1 MGMKIFLLVVLYSLM
16 VNGDLD
22 PVVMKL
28 KEDFEELKATMVAL
42 KAENDEL
49 KDTVDELKSE
59 NAEQAEDISF
69 LRNPPF
75 YHLSVY
81 QDLTTVIS
89 SVITF
94 DKELYMESNFCVD
107 ADFNLNTGVYTNGWP
122 GTYTVSWNSWVHADL
137 YNPTIIY
144 LRKNGQIINE
154 AIQVSYFFNDN
165 GYMYEQGGRTML
177 IRMLAGDTL
186 SLYCDNCFNGVH
198 DITFTISLSTFDV
211 L

>member
-1 MGMKIFLLVVLYSLM
+1 MGVHGNM
-16 VNGDLD
+16 D
-22 PVVMKL
+22 PEVMKL
-28 KEDFEELKATMVAL
+28 KEDFEELKAIVVAL
-42 KAENDEL
+42 KGENDEL

-59 NAEQAEDISF
+59 NAEQAEEISF

-81 QDLTTVIS
+81 QDKTTATS
-89 SVITF
+89 SVMTF
-94 DKELYMESNFCVD
+94 DKTLYMECNFCDD

-122 GTYTVSWNSWVHADL
+122 GTYTVSWNSYTRSYHGHSA
-137 YNPTIIY
+137 TIIY

-154 AIQVSYFFNDN
+154 ANQRSYFSSANG

-186 SLYCDNCFNGVH
+186 DLFCDDCSDAVY